1 MTVHVANEIKGVI
14 MDTVNMKASSITY
27 AVIDSYAKEHFPRDY
42 ASLPD
47 LNTIEIVTVPDEK
60 FQLKGVYW
68 PRMWDQRIQIG
79 QLVEQQGGRTRRGG
93 ATQVY
98 ASATIHKARSF
109 GSDKNSAISVR
120 FSSSKK
126 ELSDSDW
133 SNLQLIKPF
142 NKIQAGIGRAASAER
157 WVGGLAIYYLM
168 ANGQFDEFVTSSM
181 DFLRD
186 FKISCGCVAAMRQA
200 RPAPPLARD
209 PTLLVH
215 VPAPRLTDGTKEVS
229 TRTLKRRRE
238 DEAEG
243 SDRPDSSDQDAVEMP
258 VSISRPCLD
267 SSRC

>member
-1 MTVHVANEIKGVI
+1 MTIRVANETQSLI
-14 MDTVNMKASSITY
+14 MDTVNMKASGITY

-47 LNTIEIVTVPDEK
+47 LNTIEIVAVPDEE
-60 FQLKGVYW
+60 FQLNGVYW

-120 FSSSKK
+120 FSSSEK

-181 DFLRD
+181 EFLRD
-186 FKISCGCVAAMRQA
+186 FKISCGFVAMRQA
-200 RPAPPLARD
+200 QPAPPLERD
-209 PTLLVH
+209 RTLLVH
-215 VPAPRLTDGTKEVS
+215 SPAPRPTDETKAVS
-229 TRTLKRRRE
+229 TRTLKRRHE
-238 DEAEG
+238 DEPED
-243 SDRPDSSDQDAVEMP
+243 SDRPGSSDQDAVGMP

-267 SSRC
+267 SSKC

>member
-1 MTVHVANEIKGVI
+1 MRVANETQSLI
-14 MDTVNMKASSITY
+14 MDTINMKASSITY

-47 LNTIEIVTVPDEK
+47 LNTIKIVTIPDEEL
-60 FQLKGVYW
+60 QPDGIYW
-68 PRMWDQRIQIG
+68 PCMWDQRIQIG
-79 QLVEQQGGRTRRGG
+79 QLVEQQGGTSTTSS

-120 FSSSKK
+120 FSSSEK

-142 NKIQAGIGRAASAER
+142 NKIQVEIGRATFVER
-157 WVGGLAIYYLM
+157 WVSGLAIYYLI

-181 DFLRD
+181 EFLRN
-186 FKISCGCVAAMRQA
+186 FKTSCSCVAAMRQA

-215 VPAPRLTDGTKEVS
+215 SPAPRLTDGTKEVS

-238 DEAEG
+238 DEAQG
-243 SDRPDSSDQDAVEMP
+243 SDRPNISDQDAVGMP

-267 SSRC
+267 SSRW